1 MVVEE
6 KRVMLFYLKIKGSSQ
21 EMVVIKERLISGEMK
36 QQILR
41 I

>member
-21 EMVVIKERLISGEMK
+21 EMVVTKERLISGEMK